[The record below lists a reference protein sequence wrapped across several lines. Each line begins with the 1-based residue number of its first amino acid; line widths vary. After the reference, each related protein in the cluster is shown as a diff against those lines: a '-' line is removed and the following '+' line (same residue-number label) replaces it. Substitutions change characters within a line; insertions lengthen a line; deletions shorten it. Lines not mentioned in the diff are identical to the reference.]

1 MFLFIVPSPVVS
13 VSNATN
19 SFNNKS
25 SLHCTATSILSN
37 IPVTYSYTWAPLVGY
52 DSTLSLLTNVS
63 SAGEYRCTV
72 TASYIGNET
81 NPLYVIDSVSVSS
94 YGYLVFVG

>member
-25 SLHCTATSILSN
+25 LLHCMASILSS
-37 IPVTYSYTWAPLVGY
+37 IPVTYSYTWGPLVGY

-81 NPLYVIDSVSVSS
+81 NPLYVIGSVSVSS